1 MIYLKKFA
9 PSGFKVAF
17 GLKKFKWT
25 TGRPYKFLK
34 SESYKPAAVRFFV
47 RITKTTVDYH
57 EFFKN

>member
-34 SESYKPAAVRFFV
+34 SESYKPAASLKV
-47 RITKTTVDYH
+47 
-57 EFFKN
+57 